1 MRASFKIG
9 EGFVNPK
16 YHPHQIR
23 YGYLNMISEMIKMMI
38 DLNLDDDDKKM
49 VMIDPNWDEAD
60 RQIKSDKRKASDMM
74 MQIWY

>member
-1 MRASFKIG
+1 MRASFKI
-9 EGFVNPK
+9 GFVNPK

-23 YGYLNMISEMIKMMI
+23 YSGEDHISEMIKMMI
-38 DLNLDDDDKKM
+38 DLNLDDNDKKM

-74 MQIWY
+74 MQIRY